1 MPTRTLTDCELC
13 LLTDLLWLTANTA
26 ADCDDSA
33 FYLVE
38 NGLAKTLYLFVKE
51 FNE

>member
-1 MPTRTLTDCELC
+1 MQKRILSDCELGF
-13 LLTDLLWLTANTA
+13 LTDLLWLTANIA
-26 ADCDDSA
+26 ADCEDSA

-38 NGLAKTLYLFVKE
+38 NGIAKTLYLFVKE

>member
-1 MPTRTLTDCELC
+1 MPTRTLSDCELG
-13 LLTDLLWLTANTA
+13 LLTDLLWLTANIA